1 MSIATYIRPLARARG
16 YIRPMSS
23 RSRARV
29 LVGVAAT
36 VSAAVVVGVTLL
48 QSEEGESAE
57 QSTSTTAE
65 RTAPPLELGL
75 LLRDDAEA
83 RALRAAERLH
93 DQGRRADAAARFEEI
108 LAENPDS
115 VEAAVGAAWP
125 DGTEQRLEQLV
136 AENPASGVARLHLGL
151 ALLAAGDE
159 AGAVRQLREVE

>member
-36 VSAAVVVGVTLL
+36 VSVAVVVGVTLL

-115 VEAAVGAAWP
+115 VEAAVGAAVSAWP

-159 AGAVRQLREVE
+159 TGA